1 MEEKKVKIEVSR
13 LALVFIILFG
23 LSLLIW
29 SFVIGVW
36 VGTKIEKRAQKEEV
50 VLEQPVPSQAPST
63 PPVVL
68 SNETT
73 PPKSAPPVSNE
84 TVPPTPVKISPPP
97 SSEKPVKEE
106 IAKKEAPVEQKKEA
120 KYQKKEVAKIATQIK
135 ETPTVFY
142 SVQIGAFSKKEIA
155 EKLKDTAIF
164 KGYKAFIKE
173 YKTNGEI
180 LYKVYVGKYSTKEEA
195 KKYITQIAKDLNVE
209 HPFVTEIK

>member
-36 VGTKIEKRAQKEEV
+36 VGTKIEKKAQKEEI

-106 IAKKEAPVEQKKEA
+106 IAKKEVPVEQKKKA

-135 ETPTVFY
+135 EIPTVFY

-155 EKLKDTAIF
+155 EKLKDTAIS

>member
-1 MEEKKVKIEVSR
+1 MEEKKVKFEVSK

-36 VGTKIEKRAQKEEV
+36 VGTKIEKKAQKEEV
-50 VLEQPVPSQAPST
+50 ALEQPSVSQAPST
-63 PPVVL
+63 SPVVL
-68 SNETT
+68 SNETV
-73 PPKSAPPVSNE
+73 PSAPVPSVPNE
-84 TVPPTPVKISPPP
+84 TIPPAPVKVSPPLSP
-97 SSEKPVKEE
+97 EKPVKEE
-106 IAKKEAPVEQKKEA
+106 IAKKELPAEQKKEA
-120 KYQKKEVAKIATQIK
+120 KYQKKEVAKIASQIK

-155 EKLKDTAIF
+155 EKLKDNAIS
-164 KGYKAFIKE
+164 KGYKAFIKD

-209 HPFVTEIK
+209 HPFITEIK

>member
-36 VGTKIEKRAQKEEV
+36 VGTKIEKKAQKEEI

-73 PPKSAPPVSNE
+73 PPPAPSVSNE
-84 TVPPTPVKISPPP
+84 TTPPAPVKISPPP

-106 IAKKEAPVEQKKEA
+106 IAKKEVPVEQKKKA

-135 ETPTVFY
+135 EIPTVFY

-155 EKLKDTAIF
+155 EKLKDNAIS
-164 KGYKAFIKE
+164 KGYKAFMKE

>member
-36 VGTKIEKRAQKEEV
+36 VGTKIEKKAQKEEI

-73 PPKSAPPVSNE
+73 PPPAPSVSNE
-84 TVPPTPVKISPPP
+84 TTPPAPVKISPPP
-97 SSEKPVKEE
+97 SSEKPVKEG
-106 IAKKEAPVEQKKEA
+106 IAKKEVTVEQKKEA

-155 EKLKDTAIF
+155 EKLKDTAIS
-164 KGYKAFIKE
+164 KGYKAFMKE

-195 KKYITQIAKDLNVE
+195 KKYVTQIAKDLNVE
-209 HPFVTEIK
+209 HPFITEIK

>member
-1 MEEKKVKIEVSR
+1 MEEKKVKFEVSK

-36 VGTKIEKRAQKEEV
+36 VGTKIEKKAQKEEIA
-50 VLEQPVPSQAPST
+50 LEQPVPSQAPST

-73 PPKSAPPVSNE
+73 PPPAPSVSNE
-84 TVPPTPVKISPPP
+84 TTPPAPVKISPPP
-97 SSEKPVKEE
+97 SPEKPVKEE
-106 IAKKEAPVEQKKEA
+106 IAKKELPAEQKKEA
-120 KYQKKEVAKIATQIK
+120 KYQKKEVAKIASQIK

-155 EKLKDTAIF
+155 EKLKDNAIS
-164 KGYKAFIKE
+164 KGYKAFIKD

-195 KKYITQIAKDLNVE
+195 KKYVTQIAKDLNVE
-209 HPFVTEIK
+209 HPFITEIK

>member
-36 VGTKIEKRAQKEEV
+36 VGTKIEKKAQKEEIA
-50 VLEQPVPSQAPST
+50 LEQPVPSQAPST

-106 IAKKEAPVEQKKEA
+106 IAKKEVPVEQKKKA
-120 KYQKKEVAKIATQIK
+120 KYQKKK
-135 ETPTVFY
+135 
-142 SVQIGAFSKKEIA
+142 
-155 EKLKDTAIF
+155 
-164 KGYKAFIKE
+164 
-173 YKTNGEI
+173 
-180 LYKVYVGKYSTKEEA
+180 
-195 KKYITQIAKDLNVE
+195 
-209 HPFVTEIK
+209 